1 MRFTLLILAIG
12 ATVCFAQDSQY
23 KNLKVLPKD
32 ITKDKLTNVMKSWSQ
47 ALGVRCNFC
56 HVGEP
61 NAPLSSYDFA
71 SDEKGH
77 KRITRQMVDMVKAIN
92 ADYMTKIDEDASVNC
107 RTCHHGLASPRTLGE
122 ALNRTLERKGLDEA
136 VKSYGQL
143 RQRYYGSDS
152 YDFTEDSLLQY
163 ASFLSNKGKG
173 KEAVR
178 FLKLNIE
185 HYPKSA
191 ESHYQ
196 MAVLTAESGDKAG
209 AVALLQKTLAL
220 DPKHEE
226 AKQRLEKLK

>member
-1 MRFTLLILAIG
+1 MRSVLLILILG
-12 ATVCFAQDSQY
+12 ATVCFAQESQY

-32 ITKDKLTNVMKSWSQ
+32 ISKDKLTGVMKAWSQ

-71 SDEKGH
+71 SDDKDH

-92 ADYMTKIDEDASVNC
+92 ADYLAKLDENSSINC

-122 ALNRTLERKGLDEA
+122 ALNRSLERKGLDEA
-136 VKSYGQL
+136 VKAYGQL
-143 RQRYYGSDS
+143 RERYYGSDS
-152 YDFTEDSLLQY
+152 YDFTEGSLLQY
-163 ASFLSNKGKG
+163 ASYLSNKGK
-173 KEAVR
+173 KSEAMR
-178 FLKLNIE
+178 FIKLNLE

-196 MAVLTAESGDKAG
+196 LAELVAESGDKAG
-209 AVALLQKTLAL
+209 AVSLLQKALAI